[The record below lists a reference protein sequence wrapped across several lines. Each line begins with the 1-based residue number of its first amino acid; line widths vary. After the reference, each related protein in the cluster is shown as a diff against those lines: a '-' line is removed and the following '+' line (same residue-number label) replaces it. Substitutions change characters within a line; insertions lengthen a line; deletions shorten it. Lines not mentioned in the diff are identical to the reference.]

1 MNLQATTVDSAP
13 LTDVQSRGDSRRI
26 DIDKVGVKNIRY
38 PIIVRDR
45 SRGNQHTIASVNM
58 YVRLPHR
65 FKGTHM
71 SRFLEVLSAH
81 DQAVSVEN
89 LPNLLQGIRD
99 HLDAEEAHIDLEF
112 PFFIQKKAPVTG
124 AQAMMDYQVR
134 FSGIQSGDDFRM
146 TLGVV
151 IPVTTLCPC
160 SKEISE
166 RGAHNQRS
174 HVTVNLSFHRFVWVE
189 EVIEL
194 VERQASCPLYAILKR
209 PDEKYV
215 TERAYDHPMF
225 VEDMV
230 RAVAAELEK
239 DSRIAWFTV
248 ESENFESI
256 HNHSAYAF
264 LEGGGKKE
272 SRDLLRYGSDA
283 FGERRQR

>member
-1 MNLQATTVDSAP
+1 MNFHNIDSGVIE
-13 LTDVQSRGDSRRI
+13 LTDVQGRRDTRRM

-38 PIIVRDR
+38 PINVRDR
-45 SRGNQHTIASVNM
+45 SKGQQHTIASVNM

-71 SRFLEVLSAH
+71 SRFLEVLSAY

-89 LPNLLQGIRD
+89 LPDLLQGIRER
-99 HLDAEEAHIDLEF
+99 LDAEEAHIDLEF
-112 PFFIQKKAPVTG
+112 PYFIQKKAPVSG
-124 AQAMMDYQVR
+124 AQAMMDYHVR
-134 FSGIQSGDDFRM
+134 FSGFVRGDDFRM

-151 IPVTTLCPC
+151 VPVTTLCPC

-174 HVTVNLSFHRFVWVE
+174 HVTVNLSFHKFVWVE
-189 EVIEL
+189 EVIDL
-194 VERQASCPLYAILKR
+194 VESKASCPLYAILKR

-230 RAVAAELEK
+230 RAVAFELEK
-239 DSRIAWFTV
+239 DSRVAWFTV

-264 LEGGGKKE
+264 LEGGV
-272 SRDLLRYGSDA
+272 
-283 FGERRQR
+283 RR